1 MPVEDM
7 AVILA
12 PRAPPAQQIPRV
24 TGWEHVPVHLQ
35 PLARGLGAVGVAAV
49 AGIGYATLEA
59 QAFTLRRFT
68 LPVLPAGAPSLRV
81 LHVSD
86 LHLVPRQR
94 RKAAWLRSLARL
106 EPDLVVSTGDN
117 LAAKDAVPAVLD
129 AYGELLRRPGVFVLG
144 SNDYWGPRPK
154 NPARYLLP
162 QGGGRPIVGVPL
174 PTGELV
180 AGFREAGWL
189 DLSNRRGTLDVAGVR
204 LAFVGVDDPHMRW
217 DRYPPAEERA
227 SDQSAASETPALTVG
242 VLHAPYR
249 RVLDAMA
256 ADGAKLL
263 LAGHTHGGQLCLPG
277 LGALVTNSDPPARQA
292 RGVSAW
298 PAVHASKNGG
308 GHVLEADRGENR
320 GGSILHVSAG
330 LGTSPYTP
338 VRFACRPEA
347 SLLTLTSA

>member
-1 MPVEDM
+1 M
-7 AVILA
+7 
-12 PRAPPAQQIPRV
+12 
-24 TGWEHVPVHLQ
+24 HLQ
-35 PLARGLGAVGVAAV
+35 PLARGLGAIGVAAV
-49 AGIGYATLEA
+49 AGVGYATLEA

-68 LPVLPAGAPSLRV
+68 LPVLPAGTPSLRV

-117 LAAKDAVPAVLD
+117 LAARDAVPAVLA

-154 NPARYLLP
+154 NPARYLFP
-162 QGGGRPIVGVPL
+162 QGGDRRIVGVRL
-174 PTGELV
+174 PTGKLV

-189 DLSNRRGTLDVAGVR
+189 DLSNRRDSLDVAGVR
-204 LAFVGVDDPHMRW
+204 LAFVGVNDPHMKW
-217 DRYPPAEERA
+217 DRYPPPDERA
-227 SDQSAASETPALTVG
+227 SGRSAGGEAAALTIG
-242 VLHAPYR
+242 VMHAPYR
-249 RVLDAMA
+249 RVLDAMT

-277 LGALVTNSDPPARQA
+277 VGALVTNSDLPPRQA

-298 PAVHASKNGG
+298 PAVGACATDGG
-308 GHVLEADRGENR
+308 QSRAAD
-320 GGSILHVSAG
+320 GGQSRDRSTLHVSAG

-347 SLLTLTSA
+347 SLLTLTPA